1 MKKSL
6 SFFLLVSCFISCDI
20 VFKSIDNP
28 YKNAYSYVVKNM
40 LTKRKYIAVCDSL
53 SAFDKY
59 MAINLL
65 GLDHSYLAKKAT
77 IYHTSDSLLGDVP
90 VYASN
95 PVHLLLFS
103 RMEDNM
109 ITAEVVNYQMFKKF
123 KGSRFTTIIKYLFVF
138 DERMRI
144 KKVFYLNIDSE

>member
-1 MKKSL
+1 
-6 SFFLLVSCFISCDI
+6 
-20 VFKSIDNP
+20 
-28 YKNAYSYVVKNM
+28 M

-77 IYHTSDSLLGDVP
+77 IYHASDSLLGDVP